1 MYIRYKLTV
10 CEEQGAP
17 RRTQWEESCPFDTV
31 RMSQNATEACLRS
44 WTHLTILVQSHQ
56 TMRDAQL

>member
-10 CEEQGAP
+10 CAEQGAP

-31 RMSQNATEACLRS
+31 RMSQNATEARLRS
-44 WTHLTILVQSHQ
+44 MLKELDHPCPIT
-56 TMRDAQL
+56 